1 MSCISCK
8 RNTVQRLAAKSDDK
22 NVIYDKTGKTIL
34 LGGYLSLETQPNV
47 GSQSGVEMEYCTSCG
62 QIQGDWQVDT
72 CRSGLD
78 NDLYETMT
86 ELPEEFPDGRFIVN
100 SDLLE
105 QLIALSGSAGVNVS
119 VLNIGSMFVDSSMVR
134 YNLTG
139 EVKMPSGLA
148 SVMASMSQEEWFAY
162 VEENKI
168 TNDDM
173 YTVERMHECIDG
185 IKILCLDGSV
195 SIENPAHSG

>member
-8 RNTVQRLAAKSDDK
+8 RNTVQTLNSKSDDQ
-22 NVIYDKTGKTIL
+22 NVIYNKNGESIL
-34 LGGYLSLETQPNV
+34 LDGYLSKEHTPNV
-47 GSQSGVEMEYCTSCG
+47 GTSVGVDMDYCTSCG
-62 QIQGDWQVDT
+62 QIQGDWKVST
-72 CRSGLD
+72 CTSGLD
-78 NDLYETMT
+78 NDLYEPMT
-86 ELPEEFPDGRFIVN
+86 ELPEEFPDGRFVVD

-105 QLIALSGSAGVNVS
+105 GLIALSGSAGVNVS

-139 EVKMPSGLA
+139 SVKMPTDLVG
-148 SVMASMSQEEWFAY
+148 VMNGMSQEEWFEY
-162 VEENKI
+162 VKENNI

-173 YTVERMHECIDG
+173 YTVERMHKCIDG